1 MYLLIYDFKGART
14 NKIPRQFYRALDILL
29 AKRSDVTRVQNSA
42 FLCESE
48 QSAYELRALL
58 EKWEAEAKM
67 FEVVKLAPK
76 TERPEAE
83 PIEGYA

>member
-29 AKRSDVTRVQNSA
+29 AKRSDVTRAQNSA

-48 QSAYELRALL
+48 QSVHELRALV
-58 EKWEAEAKM
+58 EKWEAEAQV

>member
-1 MYLLIYDFKGART
+1 
-14 NKIPRQFYRALDILL
+14 LL
-29 AKRSDVTRVQNSA
+29 AKHVDITRVQNSA

-48 QSAYELRALL
+48 QSVHALRDLV
-58 EKWEAEAKM
+58 EKWEAEAKV

-83 PIEGYA
+83 PVEGYA